1 MLKKIK
7 LLIISSSLILSS
19 LYIVNAQD
27 LLQDGINHSLNK
39 LGETISSALPGDGD
53 TEITIHSQDNYDLRY
68 SILAVRPLMMN
79 PYAHLSNKHLY
90 FTQLRLA
97 NHEPYADGDQRTL
110 FNVGLGF
117 RTLTQDN
124 NAILGLNLFYDHE
137 FEQEHQRVSLG
148 AEYLTSVFEVY
159 ANRYERLSEIA
170 KYGTT
175 TETVLDGYD
184 VHIVGQ
190 LPYLPW
196 GKVVYNNYSWN
207 ATGKDT
213 QGERYSLEAQIL
225 RNMVFEIG
233 QSDPDASAKE
243 DFFKLTLRWPAN
255 QFKKTI
261 FSHTVSDFMFPE
273 KNMSSKMLHKVRRT
287 NNIVTEKTI
296 SVGGVRLVRA
306 S

>member
-1 MLKKIK
+1 
-7 LLIISSSLILSS
+7 
-19 LYIVNAQD
+19 
-27 LLQDGINHSLNK
+27 
-39 LGETISSALPGDGD
+39 
-53 TEITIHSQDNYDLRY
+53 
-68 SILAVRPLMMN
+68 MN
-79 PYAHLSNKHLY
+79 PYSSISNKHLY

-233 QSDPDASAKE
+233 QSDPDASVKE

-255 QFKKTI
+255 QFKQTI

>member
-1 MLKKIK
+1 MIRKIK
-7 LLIISSSLILSS
+7 VLLVSSILVMST
-19 LYIVNAQD
+19 LFIVNADNLVQEG
-27 LLQDGINHSLNK
+27 LNRSLNK
-39 LGETISSALPGDGD
+39 LGNVIQSSLPGSGD
-53 TEITIHSQDNYDLRY
+53 TEITISSQDNYDLRY
-68 SILAVRPLMMN
+68 SILAVRPLAMN
-79 PYAHLSNKHLY
+79 PYSEISNKHLY

-97 NHEPYADGDQRTL
+97 NHEPYADGDQRML
-110 FNVGLGF
+110 FNAGLGF

-137 FEQEHQRVSLG
+137 FEQSHQRASLG
-148 AEYLTSVFEVY
+148 FEYLTSVFEVY
-159 ANRYERLSEIA
+159 ANRYERISEIA

-184 VHIVGQ
+184 VHVVGQ

-196 GKVVYNNYSWN
+196 GKFAYNNYSWN

-213 QGERYSLEAQIL
+213 QGKRYSLEAQIL

-255 QFKKTI
+255 QFKQTI

>member
-1 MLKKIK
+1 MIRKIK
-7 LLIISSSLILSS
+7 VLLISSILVMST
-19 LYIVNAQD
+19 LFIVNADNLVQEG
-27 LLQDGINHSLNK
+27 LNRSLNK
-39 LGETISSALPGDGD
+39 LGNVIQSSLPGSGD
-53 TEITIHSQDNYDLRY
+53 TEITISSQDNYDLRY
-68 SILAVRPLMMN
+68 SILAVRPLAMN
-79 PYAHLSNKHLY
+79 PYSEISNKHLY

-97 NHEPYADGDQRTL
+97 NHEPYADGDQRML
-110 FNVGLGF
+110 FNAGLGF

-137 FEQEHQRVSLG
+137 FEQSHQRASLG
-148 AEYLTSVFEVY
+148 LEYLTSVFEVY
-159 ANRYERLSEIA
+159 ANRYERISEIA

-184 VHIVGQ
+184 VHVVGQ

-196 GKVVYNNYSWN
+196 GKVAYNNYSWN

-213 QGERYSLEAQIL
+213 QGKRYSLEAQVL

-255 QFKKTI
+255 QFKQTI

>member
-1 MLKKIK
+1 MIRKIK
-7 LLIISSSLILSS
+7 VLLISSILVMST
-19 LYIVNAQD
+19 LFIVNADNLVQEG
-27 LLQDGINHSLNK
+27 LNRSLNK
-39 LGETISSALPGDGD
+39 LGNVIQSSLPGSGD
-53 TEITIHSQDNYDLRY
+53 TEITISSQDNYDLRY
-68 SILAVRPLMMN
+68 SILAVRPLAMN
-79 PYAHLSNKHLY
+79 PYSEISNKHLY

-97 NHEPYADGDQRTL
+97 NHEPYADGDQRML
-110 FNVGLGF
+110 FNAGLGF

-137 FEQEHQRVSLG
+137 FEQSHQRASLG
-148 AEYLTSVFEVY
+148 LEYLTSVFEVY
-159 ANRYERLSEIA
+159 ANRYERISEIA

-184 VHIVGQ
+184 VHVVGQ

-196 GKVVYNNYSWN
+196 GKVAYNNYSWN

-213 QGERYSLEAQIL
+213 QGKRYSLEAQIL

-255 QFKKTI
+255 QFKQTI
-261 FSHTVSDFMFPE
+261 FSHTVSNFMFPE

-287 NNIVTEKTI
+287 NDIVTEKTI

>member
-1 MLKKIK
+1 MIRKIK
-7 LLIISSSLILSS
+7 VLLISSILVMST
-19 LYIVNAQD
+19 LFIVNADNLVQEG
-27 LLQDGINHSLNK
+27 LNRSLNK
-39 LGETISSALPGDGD
+39 LGNVIQSSLPGSGD
-53 TEITIHSQDNYDLRY
+53 TEITISSQDNYDLRY
-68 SILAVRPLMMN
+68 SILAVRPLAMN
-79 PYAHLSNKHLY
+79 PYSEISNKHLY

-97 NHEPYADGDQRTL
+97 NHEPYADGDQRML
-110 FNVGLGF
+110 FNAGLGF

-137 FEQEHQRVSLG
+137 FEQSHQRASLG
-148 AEYLTSVFEVY
+148 FEYLTSVFEVY
-159 ANRYERLSEIA
+159 ANRYERISEIA

-184 VHIVGQ
+184 VHVVGQ

-196 GKVVYNNYSWN
+196 GKVTYNNYSWN

-213 QGERYSLEAQIL
+213 QGKRYSLEAQIL

-255 QFKKTI
+255 QFKQTI

-296 SVGGVRLVRA
+296 SVGGVRIVRA

>member
-1 MLKKIK
+1 MLRKIK
-7 LLIISSSLILSS
+7 VLLISSILIISTLF
-19 LYIVNAQD
+19 IVNAENLVQEG
-27 LLQDGINHSLNK
+27 LNRSLNK
-39 LGETISSALPGDGD
+39 LGNVIQSSLPGPGD
-53 TEITIHSQDNYDLRY
+53 TEITISSQDNYDLRY
-68 SILAVRPLMMN
+68 SILAVRPLTMN
-79 PYAHLSNKHLY
+79 PYSKISNKHLY

-97 NHEPYADGDQRTL
+97 NHEPYADGDQRIL
-110 FNVGLGF
+110 FNAGLGF

-137 FEQEHQRVSLG
+137 FEQSHQRASLG
-148 AEYLTSVFEVY
+148 IEYLTSVFEVY
-159 ANRYERLSEIA
+159 ANRYERISEIA

-196 GKVVYNNYSWN
+196 GKLAYNNYSWN

-213 QGERYSLEAQIL
+213 QGTRYSLEAQIL

-243 DFFKLTLRWPAN
+243 DFFNLTLRWPAN
-255 QFKKTI
+255 QFKQTI

-287 NNIVTEKTI
+287 NNIVTEKTT

>member
-1 MLKKIK
+1 MIRKIK
-7 LLIISSSLILSS
+7 VLLISSILVMST
-19 LYIVNAQD
+19 LFIVNADNLVQEG
-27 LLQDGINHSLNK
+27 LNRSLNK
-39 LGETISSALPGDGD
+39 LGNVIQSSLPGSGD
-53 TEITIHSQDNYDLRY
+53 TEITISSQDNYDLRY
-68 SILAVRPLMMN
+68 SILAVRPLAMN
-79 PYAHLSNKHLY
+79 PYSEISNKHLY

-97 NHEPYADGDQRTL
+97 NHEPYADGDQRML
-110 FNVGLGF
+110 FNAGLGF

-137 FEQEHQRVSLG
+137 FEQSHQRASLG
-148 AEYLTSVFEVY
+148 LEYLTSVFEVY
-159 ANRYERLSEIA
+159 ANRYERISEIA

-184 VHIVGQ
+184 VHVVGQ

-196 GKVVYNNYSWN
+196 GKVAYNNYSWN

-213 QGERYSLEAQIL
+213 QGKRYSLEAQIL

-255 QFKKTI
+255 QFKQTI